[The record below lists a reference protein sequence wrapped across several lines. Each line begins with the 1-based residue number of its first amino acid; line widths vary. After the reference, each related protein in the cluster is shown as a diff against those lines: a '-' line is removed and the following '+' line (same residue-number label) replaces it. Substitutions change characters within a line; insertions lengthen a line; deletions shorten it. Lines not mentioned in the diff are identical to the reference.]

1 MGQRQILG
9 QLSAADVA
17 RAPNAIPAAAP
28 GQFLLDNGLTV
39 RIRPIQGASNVA
51 LLVLYKV
58 GGDHDPRGRSGLAHL
73 VEHVYVTAAAG
84 ADPARTAEAFFQRYR
99 AGCNA
104 QTGDRYTLFATVF
117 PKGDLEKELTEA
129 AARMDDLRITAADLD
144 REKPRLLDEVSN
156 MFGRF
161 PTLGAVNIARE
172 LIRPTPQGGRKGGL
186 PEHVKAITL
195 DEVRAH
201 WKRYYKP
208 KNAILVL
215 SGAVDEAAARQ
226 AVTGHFAKL
235 VPGDE
240 VPKPGEPGSPKAGA
254 ARELAVRSL
263 QPQAVA
269 CLAYAAP
276 EPGSE
281 LYAPF
286 LVLVARF
293 WAASAQ
299 PGGGGGTGRPSV
311 YFPLLEDPAVLGVSV
326 AAQPG
331 ETSARAI
338 ARLESFVA
346 DTIAPHLRD
355 DERASARQMFAL
367 FLETAEIPDFA
378 LAQNPYGVALSLA
391 RREQLAIDTP
401 KLNRAFD
408 ALTERD
414 LRRAAGELFNPARH
428 AGAFISPDK

>member
-1 MGQRQILG
+1 M
-9 QLSAADVA
+9 
-17 RAPNAIPAAAP
+17 
-28 GQFLLDNGLTV
+28 
-39 RIRPIQGASNVA
+39 
-51 LLVLYKV
+51 LYKI

-73 VEHVYVTAAAG
+73 VEHLYVTAAAG

-104 QTGDRYTLFATVF
+104 QTGDRYTVLATVF
-117 PKGDLEKELTEA
+117 PKADLEKELTEA
-129 AARMDDLRITAADLD
+129 AARMGDLRITAADLD

-186 PEHVKAITL
+186 PEHVNAITL
-195 DEVRAH
+195 DDVRAH
-201 WKRYYKP
+201 WKRYYNP

-215 SGAVDEAAARQ
+215 AGAVDEAAARQ
-226 AVTGHFAKL
+226 AVTTRFARL
-235 VPGDE
+235 E
-240 VPKPGEPGSPKAGA
+240 SGEEIPRPSAPGSPKPGA
-254 ARELAVRSL
+254 VRELTVESL
-263 QPQAVA
+263 QPQAEPVA
-269 CLAYAAP
+269 CVAYATP

-299 PGGGGGTGRPSV
+299 PGGDGGTGRPSV
-311 YFPLLEDPAVLGVSV
+311 YFPLLEDPAALGVSAV
-326 AAQPG
+326 AKPG
-331 ETSARAI
+331 ETAPQAI

-346 DTIAPHLRD
+346 ATIAPPFRD
-355 DERASARQMFAL
+355 DERASARPMFAL
-367 FLETAEIPDFA
+367 FLGTADLPDVA

-391 RREQLAIDTP
+391 RREQLGIDP
-401 KLNRAFD
+401 RKLNRALD

-414 LRRAAGELFNPARH
+414 LRRAAGEIFAPARH
-428 AGAFISPDK
+428 AGAFIAPDK